1 MKTDISV
8 CRLEESEIDVSFEF
22 RKKTFPENN
31 KQMDKVRWRWLYL
44 ANPEGNG
51 SIPVWLL
58 KAGGRITGS
67 IAAVPTRIKV
77 GQDSCVVSFGTD
89 YFVDREYHGLPALRL
104 LKTMLAES
112 ALNIGANM
120 SASAQRLFAK
130 LGYADLSA
138 SLVHVSACVTPK
150 PGTGNLASYL
160 KTVSRKVIRKMA
172 SPVPYKLEITSKL
185 PGSYD
190 GFWDDIASSLEVSVV
205 KDARYLRWR
214 YEQCPSA
221 DYRFILLSR
230 DGKLSSLA
238 VAGIVA
244 DRNRARHGIILELLA
259 RDGDNFAACG
269 AINACLDYFALH
281 DCDSCASHLSESWIS
296 RCYSLMGFSRE
307 PSQLGFMVLPV
318 PGNDALHKTKDAK
331 SWAFALGDTDRY

>member
-1 MKTDISV
+1 M
-8 CRLEESEIDVSFEF
+8 EESEIDALFEF

-31 KQMDKVRWRWLYL
+31 KQMDRVRWRWLYL

-51 SIPVWLL
+51 SIPVWVL
-58 KAGGRITGS
+58 KTEGGITGS
-67 IAAVPTRIKV
+67 IAAVPTRVRIGK
-77 GQDSCVVSFGTD
+77 DSCVAFFGTD
-89 YFVDREYHGLPALRL
+89 YFVDREYLGLPALRL

-130 LGYADLSA
+130 IGYADLSPG
-138 SLVHVSACVTPK
+138 LIQVSAFVPPK
-150 PGTGNLASYL
+150 SGTGNLATYL
-160 KTVSRKVIRKMA
+160 KRVSRKIIRKMA
-172 SPVPYKLEITSKL
+172 SPLSYKLEVTPKL
-185 PGSYD
+185 PDSY
-190 GFWDDIASSLEVSVV
+190 GKFWDDIASSLEVSVV

-221 DYRFILLSR
+221 DYRFILLNR

-244 DRNRARHGIILELLA
+244 DRNGARHGIILELLA
-259 RDGDNFAACG
+259 RDGDTFAACG

-281 DCDSCASHLSESWIS
+281 DCGSCVSHLSESWIS
-296 RCYSLMGFSRE
+296 RCYSLMGFSSE
-307 PSQLGFMVLPV
+307 PSKLGFMALPAT
-318 PGNDALHKTKDAK
+318 GNDALHKTKDAK